1 MTPEQ
6 RFLIEEYVRRK
17 VRLSEMP
24 FERLRDPKFLVQ
36 NAVLNDREARY
47 KAINCTRR
55 SGKSVGE
62 AIDHFEICEKYPSSR
77 TLYLGLTLDSVS
89 EIIWDVMKDLNDQG
103 KYGCK
108 FNEVRKSVRF
118 PNGSRI
124 RLFGLD
130 TSARQMKKILGQKN
144 RKVTIDEAGSMTQ
157 DMIKICYQMIDP
169 TLTDLSPHS
178 WLHLVG
184 TCENIP
190 NTFFEKVVTG
200 KETFLPW
207 KVYRWTA
214 YDNPHI
220 AEQWGRQIDLYT
232 QQNPDVIHASWFKTH
247 YLNQWCSDDELL
259 IIPISPT
266 KNLCKRLPETHKY
279 YVLGVDLGFNDASAF
294 SVLAYSLNSPVCYVV
309 QSFKES
315 GYDITDVA
323 NKIKEFQRI
332 YPITK
337 IIVDGSNKQ
346 GVEEIKKRHSIPL
359 NNAEKQ
365 GKATFL
371 RILKDDAIMGKI
383 MLLEGGTG
391 ELLTEWSQLQWKDE
405 NKQAEDP
412 RCQNHLSD
420 ATLYAWRECK
430 HYTYDP
436 EEAPKHMDS
445 DAFMDAFEEKEAED
459 LRREVEEN
467 EWWEMAA

>member
-1 MTPEQ
+1 MNPEA
-6 RFLIEEYVRRK
+6 RLLIEEYLRRK
-17 VRLSEMP
+17 RRVLDMP
-24 FERLRDPKFLVQ
+24 PDRLRDPNFIAQ
-36 NAVLNDREARY
+36 NNVLSDRVNRY
-47 KAINCTRR
+47 KAVNCTRR

-62 AIDHFEICEKYPSSR
+62 AIDHFELCETYAGSR

-89 EIIWDVMKDLNDQG
+89 EIIWDVMKELSEKG
-103 KYGCK
+103 GYACK
-108 FNEVRKSVRF
+108 FNEVKKIVRF

-130 TSARQMKKILGQKN
+130 TSERQMKKILGQKN

-157 DMIKICYQMIDP
+157 DMVKICYQMIDP
-169 TLTDLSPHS
+169 TLTDLAPNS
-178 WLHLVG
+178 WFHLVG
-184 TCENIP
+184 TCENVP
-190 NTFFEKVVTG
+190 NTFFQKVVEG

-214 YDNPHI
+214 YDNPHMK
-220 AEQWGRQIDLYT
+220 AQWTKQIELYKT
-232 QQNPDVIHASWFKTH
+232 QNPDVIHASWFKTH
-247 YLNQWCSDDELL
+247 YLNEWCSDDELL
-259 IIPISPT
+259 IIPLSP
-266 KNLCKRLPETHKY
+266 KNYCQEIPKTHSY

-309 QSFKES
+309 KSFKES

-323 NKIKEFQRI
+323 NKIKEFQREF
-332 YPITK
+332 PITK

-346 GVEEIKKRHSIPL
+346 GVEEIKKRHRIPL

-371 RILKDDAIMGKI
+371 RILKDDAILGKI
-383 MLLEGGTG
+383 VLLESGTG
-391 ELLTEWSQLQWKDE
+391 ELITEWSQLQWKDE
-405 NKQAEDP
+405 NKQEEDP

-436 EEAPKHMDS
+436 QDEPPHIDSEE
-445 DAFMDAFEEKEAED
+445 FMDEFEQREAEA
-459 LRREVEEN
+459 LERELKES

>member
-6 RFLIEEYVRRK
+6 RLLIEEFVRRK
-17 VRLSEMP
+17 RRILEMP
-24 FERLRDPKFLVQ
+24 PDRLRDPSFLAQ
-36 NAVLNDREARY
+36 NNVLSDRASRY
-47 KAINCTRR
+47 KAVNCTRR

-62 AIDHFEICEKYPSSR
+62 AIDHFELCETYAGSR

-89 EIIWDVMKDLNDQG
+89 EIIWDVMKELDEKG
-103 KYGCK
+103 GYGCK
-108 FNEVRKSVRF
+108 FNEVKKIVRF
-118 PNGSRI
+118 SNGSRI

-130 TSARQMKKILGQKN
+130 TSERQMKKILGQKN

-157 DMIKICYQMIDP
+157 DMVKICYQMIDP
-169 TLTDLSPHS
+169 TLTDLAPNS
-178 WLHLVG
+178 WFSLVG
-184 TCENIP
+184 TCENVP
-190 NTFFEKVVTG
+190 NTFFQRVVEG

-207 KVYRWTA
+207 KIYRWTA
-214 YDNPHI
+214 YDNPHMVD
-220 AEQWGRQIDLYT
+220 QWTRQIELYKK
-232 QQNPDVIHASWFKTH
+232 QNPDVIHASWFKTH
-247 YLNQWCSDDELL
+247 YLNEWCSDDELL
-259 IIPISPT
+259 IIPLSR
-266 KNLCKRLPETHKY
+266 KNFCDEIPKTHTF

-294 SVLAYSLNSPVCYVV
+294 SVLAYSLGSPVCYVV
-309 QSFKES
+309 KSFKES

-323 NKIKEFQRI
+323 NKIKSFQREF
-332 YPITK
+332 PITK

-346 GVEEIKKRHSIPL
+346 GVEEIKKRHRIPL

-371 RILKDDAIMGKI
+371 RILKDDAILGKI
-383 MLLEGGTG
+383 VLLESGTG
-391 ELLTEWSQLQWKDE
+391 ELITEWSQLQWKDE
-405 NKQAEDP
+405 NKDEEDS

-436 EEAPKHMDS
+436 QDEPPHIDSQEYMD
-445 DAFMDAFEEKEAED
+445 EAEE
-459 LRREVEEN
+459 REAEELKREIEES